1 MAKDVEIVLKK
12 EGSKDITVKCPRTVK
27 LSPVIAALYILW
39 GCPPLWVKPIDWKG
53 AFISFL
59 AYPLIVISLAVLF
72 LVSPGFGLVLLAAV
86 LVLEFLFNRDY
97 FFNFF
102 KKRLAEG
109 YTVEDEE
116 QKQILKEAGVFVES
130 NNTSTSSTNSSV
142 QKTEDV
148 ASQIEKLGA
157 LVEKGLLS
165 KEEFDA
171 QKAKLLGL

>member
-1 MAKDVEIVLKK
+1 MAKDVKIVLKK

-53 AFISFL
+53 AFLSFL
-59 AYPLIVISLAVLF
+59 AGPLIIISLVVLF
-72 LVSPGFGLVLLAAV
+72 FVSTGFGFVLLAAV

-97 FFNFF
+97 FFNFL

-148 ASQIEKLGA
+148 ASQLEKLGA

>member
-12 EGSKDITVKCPRTVK
+12 EGAKDITVKCPRTVK
-27 LSPVIAALYILW
+27 LPPVIAALYILW
-39 GCPPLWVKPIDWKG
+39 GCPPMWVKPIDWKG

-59 AYPLIVISLAVLF
+59 TNPLIVISLVVLF
-72 LVSPGFGLVLLAAV
+72 FVSTGFGLVLLAAV
-86 LVLEFLFNRDY
+86 LVLEFLFKRDY
-97 FFNFF
+97 FFNFL

-116 QKQILKEAGVFVES
+116 QRQILKDAGVLVES
-130 NNTSTSSTNSSV
+130 NNVFASGTNSAV

-148 ASQIEKLGA
+148 AAQIEKLGT